1 MIRHENFPSRHIPPR
16 HVDVWLPPGYDQGD
30 QRYPVLYMHDGQN
43 CFNAADCGYG
53 VAWEV
58 QHALARLVATG
69 QARPAI
75 IVGVWNIPARRVLE
89 YRPARPFGYL
99 SATARQRILA
109 PMGGAPLSDDYLAFV
124 VHELKPFI
132 DASYR
137 TRPDRDDTFVMGSSM
152 GGLISLYAICE
163 YPDVFGGA
171 GCVSTHWPAVEG
183 VIVPYLRDR
192 LPDPTTHRLYF
203 DYGTATIDTLYLPIQ
218 TQVDTLLAA
227 AGYRRG
233 HNWLTLPFPGAPH
246 NEDAWQQR
254 GHIPLRFLL
263 GERGMSQA

>member
-43 CFNAADCGYG
+43 CFDVADCGYG

-58 QHALARLVATG
+58 QHALARLVAAG
-69 QARPAI
+69 QVRPAI
-75 IVGVWNIPARRVLE
+75 IVGIWNIPARRYLE
-89 YRPARPFGYL
+89 YRPAQPFLYL
-99 SATARQRILA
+99 SETARRRVTAGL
-109 PMGGAPLSDDYLAFV
+109 GGMPLSDYYLAFI
-124 VHELKPFI
+124 VHEVKPFI
-132 DASYR
+132 DATYC
-137 TRPDRDDTFVMGSSM
+137 TLPGRDDTFVMGSSM

-192 LPDPTTHRLYF
+192 LPDPATHRLYF
-203 DYGTATIDTLYLPIQ
+203 DHGTATIDTMYAPLQ
-218 TQVDTLLAA
+218 AQVEPLLAA
-227 AGYRRG
+227 AGYSHG

-254 GHIPLRFLL
+254 VHIPLRFLL
-263 GERGMSQA
+263 GARGMSQA

>member
-1 MIRHENFPSRHIPPR
+1 
-16 HVDVWLPPGYDQGD
+16 
-30 QRYPVLYMHDGQN
+30 MHDGQN

-58 QHALARLVATG
+58 QHALARLIATG

-203 DYGTATIDTLYLPIQ
+203 DYGTALSLI
-218 TQVDTLLAA
+218 
-227 AGYRRG
+227 
-233 HNWLTLPFPGAPH
+233 
-246 NEDAWQQR
+246 
-254 GHIPLRFLL
+254 HI
-263 GERGMSQA
+263 